1 MRTLSILGFLGW
13 CSLMAACTAS
23 IKVVEEPDGAATG
36 TPAGGD
42 TPVASPSPEEQACT
56 ADADCV
62 VVEMAC
68 CDHCNGG
75 KVEAFNQ
82 AHAEARKPKGCEGT
96 MCTER
101 GCGAAVAK
109 CVDAKCVAEIQPLG
123 G

>member
-13 CSLMAACTAS
+13 CSLVAACTAS
-23 IKVVEEPDGAATG
+23 IQVTDDTPGGK
-36 TPAGGD
+36 PAGSG
-42 TPVASPSPEEQACT
+42 TAIAPPSPEELACT

-62 VVEMAC
+62 VVETAC

-75 KVEAFNQ
+75 AVAAFNKD
-82 AHAEARKPKGCEGT
+82 HAEARKPKGCEGT

-109 CVDAKCVAEIQPLG
+109 CVDAKCTAEILPLG